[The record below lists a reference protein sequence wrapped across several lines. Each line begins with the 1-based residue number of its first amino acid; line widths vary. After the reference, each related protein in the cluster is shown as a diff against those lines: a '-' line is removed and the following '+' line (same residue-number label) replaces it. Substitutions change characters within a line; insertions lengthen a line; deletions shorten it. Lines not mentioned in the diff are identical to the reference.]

1 MTKATELAQLGGLVE
16 VTGTGNATKVG
27 IGGSGIVIIAYPTS

>member
-16 VTGTGNATKVG
+16 VTGTGNTTGWVL
-27 IGGSGIVIIAYPTS
+27 ITPE